1 MNDEPPIL
9 PPILKVDGVTRRFD
23 GMPAL
28 DNVSLEVRAGEIVAL
43 LGHSGC
49 GKSTLLRIIAGVEDI
64 DRGQVALGRQVVV
77 GGDIFVE
84 PEIRNVGMMFQDYA
98 LFPHLT
104 ARQNIGFGLKKMPRK
119 EAAARVAAII
129 ERLNL
134 EALCERY
141 PHMMSG
147 GEQQR
152 VALAR
157 ALAPQPHMLLMDE
170 PFSNLDR
177 GLRERIRRETVD
189 VLRALGTT
197 AIIVTH
203 DAEEALAL
211 GDRIVLMDKGRIVE
225 EGSGEDIYRTPRT
238 ADAALFFS
246 HVNIVPA
253 QPSGEWLESPIGR
266 FPDLRARTGPVR
278 LFIRPQAMALAE
290 QGIPARVSGRM
301 LLGEIEE
308 LVLKIEALE
317 DPLVMR
323 TTARSDVEVGD
334 DVRVRFDTG
343 SILVCEGDHPSSRA
357 LSPLFDAGGV

>member
-1 MNDEPPIL
+1 MNDEP
-9 PPILKVDGVTRRFD
+9 PPILKVDGVTRRF
-23 GMPAL
+23 GRVPAL
-28 DNVSLEVRAGEIVAL
+28 DDVSLEVRSGEIVAL

-64 DRGQVALGRQVVV
+64 DGGQVALGGQIVV

-119 EAAARVAAII
+119 AAAARVAAVL

-134 EALCERY
+134 EGLSERY

-157 ALAPQPHMLLMDE
+157 ALAPQPHILLMDE

-177 GLRERIRRETVD
+177 GLRERIRKETGE

-211 GDRIVLMDKGRIVE
+211 GDRVVLMDKGRIVE
-225 EGSGEDIYRTPRT
+225 EGSGETIYRTPHT

-253 QPSGEWLESPIGR
+253 QASGEWLDSPIGR
-266 FPDLRARTGPVR
+266 FPDLRTRTGPVQ
-278 LFIRPQAMALAE
+278 LFIRPQAVALAE
-290 QGIPARVSGRM
+290 HGIPARVSGRM

-308 LVLKIEALE
+308 LVLTVETLE

-323 TTARSDVEVGD
+323 TTARSDVEIGD
-334 DVRVRFDTG
+334 DVRVSFDTG
-343 SILVCEGDHPSSRA
+343 SILVCEGDHPAARA
-357 LSPLFDAGGV
+357 LSPLCEAGEV